1 MATEVEFKNEL
12 LIGLTDQETNQNK
25 ENLVQF
31 QDGVD
36 LFSLLEA
43 LRLSPELS
51 TIFDLNRIFVDFED
65 RLLKTTYSGPS

>member
-51 TIFDLNRIFVDFED
+51 RIFDLNRIFVDFED